1 MLKRSYLQNPE
12 KQKGGGV
19 IQAPTAAALDFAAT
33 THLHLKH
40 PTPKLQLFID
50 FPAVH
55 TSFGTRREACFD
67 CRRLRQT
74 DSKADPTSP
83 IMASLQL
90 PPDIWK
96 IRNLLFGMPG
106 PFSLRADVFEKFWPL
121 VDNAWSKYDERNVT
135 DRGIDCTSP
144 SSPTRPELN

>member
-1 MLKRSYLQNPE
+1 
-12 KQKGGGV
+12 
-19 IQAPTAAALDFAAT
+19 
-33 THLHLKH
+33 
-40 PTPKLQLFID
+40 LFID

-55 TSFGTRREACFD
+55 TSFHTRREACFD

-90 PPDIWK
+90 PPDIWR

-106 PFSLRADVFEKFWPL
+106 PFSLRADVFEKFRPL
-121 VDNAWSKYDERNVT
+121 VDNTWSKYDEMNVM
-135 DRGIDCTSP
+135 DRGIDRTSP